1 MRHFSSG
8 EPSPVT
14 KTRFGGWP
22 TIRTLLPY
30 LLEYKGRVALALA
43 FLLAAKLA
51 NVGVPLIMKEIVD
64 GLGITLTGGGEKLA
78 FGVIAG
84 LLIAYG
90 AARLSTTIF
99 TELREFVFAKVTQ
112 SAVRRIAL
120 EVFRHLHSLSLRFH
134 LNRQTGGMTRDIER
148 GSRGVSS
155 LVSYTLY
162 SILPTLVEITL
173 VLSILAWKYDKWFV
187 VITLIALTA
196 YIVWSVAVTE
206 WRTGFRRAMNDL
218 DSKANVRAID
228 SLLNYETVKY
238 FGNEEYEAKR
248 YDQSMARWE
257 EAAVKS
263 QTSLSL
269 LNTGQSAIIAVAV
282 TAIMW
287 RATVGV
293 ANGSMT
299 LGDLVLVNAF
309 MIQIYIPLNFLG
321 VLYREIKQSMA
332 DMERMFVLMRE
343 NREVADLPDAPALAV
358 SGASIRFDHVDFSYE
373 PNRQILFDVDFEVP
387 AGQTVAVV
395 GHSGSGKS
403 TLARLLYRFYDVSP
417 GAGAIRIDRQDLR
430 QVRQQSL
437 RRAIGIVPQDTVLF
451 NDTIYY
457 NIAYGNTEA
466 SVEDVHS
473 AARMASIHDFV
484 LTLPDKYETMVGERG
499 LKLSGGEKQR
509 VAIARA
515 LLKNPAIMIF
525 DEATSALDSQTEK
538 AIQAEL
544 KKIAENRTTLVIA
557 HRLSTIADAHMI
569 IVMEGGGIIE
579 RGTHAELLG
588 AGAHYARMWA
598 LQQEADGEDAGQ
610 SDAARLKTAA

>member
-1 MRHFSSG
+1 MRNLSRG

-14 KTRFGGWP
+14 STQYGGWA

-30 LLEYKGRVALALA
+30 LLEYKGRVALALT
-43 FLLAAKLA
+43 FLLGAKLA

-64 GLGITLTGGGEKLA
+64 GLGVVLSGSAQKLA
-78 FGVIAG
+78 FGAIVG

-90 AARLSTTIF
+90 AARLSTTVF

-112 SAVRRIAL
+112 SAVRKIAL

-134 LNRQTGGMTRDIER
+134 LNRQTGGMTRVIER

-173 VLSILAWKYDKWFV
+173 VLSILAWKYDIWFV
-187 VITLIALTA
+187 VITLIALVS
-196 YIVWSVAVTE
+196 YIVWSVGITE
-206 WRTGFRRAMNDL
+206 WRTNFRRTMNDL

-248 YDQSMARWE
+248 YDQSMSKWE

-269 LNTGQSAIIAVAV
+269 LNTGQSVIIAVAV

-287 RATVGV
+287 RATLGV

-309 MIQIYIPLNFLG
+309 MIQLYIPLNFLG

-332 DMERMFVLMRE
+332 DMERMFTLLKE
-343 NREVADLPDAPALAV
+343 NREVADRPGAPVLALA
-358 SGASIRFDHVDFSYE
+358 GAAIRFDHVDFSYE
-373 PNRQILFDVDFEVP
+373 TNRQILFDVEFEVP

-403 TLARLLYRFYDVSP
+403 TLARLLYRFYDVTP
-417 GAGAIRIDRQDLR
+417 GAGSIRIDGQDLR
-430 QVRQQSL
+430 DVTQASL

-457 NIAYGNTEA
+457 NIAYGDTSATPEQVYA
-466 SVEDVHS
+466 
-473 AARMASIHDFV
+473 AARMASIHEFV
-484 LTLPDKYETMVGERG
+484 LTLPAQYDTMVGERG

-515 LLKNPAIMIF
+515 LLKNPAVMIF

-538 AIQAEL
+538 VIQAEL
-544 KKIAENRTTLVIA
+544 RKIAENRTTLTIA
-557 HRLSTIADAHMI
+557 HRLSTIADAHQI
-569 IVMEGGGIIE
+569 IVMDRGRIVE
-579 RGTHAELLG
+579 RGTHHELL
-588 AGAHYARMWA
+588 AIGAHYARMWA
-598 LQQEADGEDAGQ
+598 LQKESEGQAEAGG
-610 SDAARLKTAA
+610 SPLRAAA